1 MWLILQSIHEGTRWA
16 NRLALERRLILLKM
30 GTDKSMQ
37 EHINKVNKTVDKLT
51 SVGVPIKETF
61 RIIILLASLPDL
73 YKHMITS
80 IESRLDEDG
89 LKKEATPEVLA
100 YVTKRL
106 LKPDELSWMESG
118 EMMLHC

>member
-1 MWLILQSIHEGTRWA
+1 
-16 NRLALERRLILLKM
+16 
-30 GTDKSMQ
+30 MQ